1 MNRVNPDPLR
11 DVQQE
16 RPAAYCSKCSGE
28 VWPGEPVFDWNG
40 KGFVCLDCFKSV
52 VSALLD
58 SDPRLVAV
66 EMGVEYKEV

>member
-1 MNRVNPDPLR
+1 MNNVNPDPLR

-16 RPAAYCSKCSGE
+16 PAATYCQMCRGE

-66 EMGVEYKEV
+66 EMGVEHKEV